1 MLAAYWNFDCPARSL
16 FIDNKRYQG
25 YAVVRYQRVFYLC
38 LDDGYRDHLETDE
51 KTASQIMVTTVTES
65 LGTFLMVSLTL
76 LVFDGGCLTRIP
88 GITERLRQKV

>member
-1 MLAAYWNFDCPARSL
+1 MDTQWEGIKEC
-16 FIDNKRYQG
+16 FIFVSMMGTEIIWKQ
-25 YAVVRYQRVFYLC
+25 
-38 LDDGYRDHLETDE
+38 TK

>member
-1 MLAAYWNFDCPARSL
+1 MLAAYWNFDCPTHSL
-16 FIDNKRYQG
+16 LIDKRYHG

-51 KTASQIMVTTVTES
+51 KSASQIMVTTVTES